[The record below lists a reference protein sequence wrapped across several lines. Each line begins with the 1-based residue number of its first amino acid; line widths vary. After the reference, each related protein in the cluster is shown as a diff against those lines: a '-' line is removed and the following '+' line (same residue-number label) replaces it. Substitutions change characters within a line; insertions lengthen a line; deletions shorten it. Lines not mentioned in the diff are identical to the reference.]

1 MKIDF
6 ENQFNWYDGHAEGF
20 LSRIKLVECNKV
32 ISVAPRFFDELTFTF
47 PSERQTNDNDFYL
60 YMSIGGKSET
70 GQCKYSDVC
79 RIYFENQ
86 HELDMFTKNE
96 HIDLINSQIQKHF
109 KVKLDDKYKYKLNVN
124 DFLDEF
130 IKPKLDEF
138 LKEKVSNLNIK
149 KTRKKKNGF

>member
-32 ISVAPRFFDELTFTF
+32 TSIAPRFFDELTFTF
-47 PSERQTNDNDFYL
+47 PSERKENNNDFDI

-70 GQCKYSDVC
+70 GQYKHCDVC
-79 RIYFENQ
+79 RIYFESQ
-86 HELDMFTKNE
+86 HGLDLFTKNE
-96 HIDLINSQIQKHF
+96 HIELYNCKTHKYF
-109 KVKLDDKYKYKLNVN
+109 KIKLDDKYKYKLNVN